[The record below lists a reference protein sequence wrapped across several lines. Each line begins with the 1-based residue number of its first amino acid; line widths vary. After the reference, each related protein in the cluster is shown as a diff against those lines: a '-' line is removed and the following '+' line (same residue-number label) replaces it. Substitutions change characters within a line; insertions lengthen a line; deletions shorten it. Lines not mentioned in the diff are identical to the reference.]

1 MSARRVAYL
10 VNYYPKVSHSFIRRE
25 ILELERQGV
34 VVERLALRG
43 WDGEVVD
50 PLDRAEQA
58 RTRYT
63 LQAGCAALIGASL
76 AVLVRRP
83 ARFLTALRAALALA
97 RGGLRP
103 WPYHLAYL
111 AQACVIA
118 RWLEANPVA
127 HLHAHFGTNSAEIA
141 LLVKLLGGPAYSFT
155 VHGMDEFD
163 HARALH
169 LATKVC
175 QSAFAVGV
183 SAYSRSQLLRIVPP
197 AHWGKVKVIGCGL
210 EEDYFVAEPPPLPP
224 VPVFLCV
231 ARLSAEKAHL
241 ILLDAF
247 AAVRRDHPQA
257 RLVLAGDGEM
267 RGAIEARIA
276 ALGLDGAVEIT
287 GWVDAAAVRARIAAA
302 HALVCPSFIEGLP
315 VVIMEAAAMGRAVIA
330 TYVAG
335 IPELVEPGTT
345 GWLVPAGDSARL
357 ARAMGESAA
366 AAPDRLNAMG
376 RAGQA
381 RCRQDHAIA
390 TEAAKL
396 RALYFG
402 EAA

>member
-1 MSARRVAYL
+1 MSSRRVAYL

-34 VVERLALRG
+34 AVERIAVRG
-43 WDGEVVD
+43 WDADLVD

-63 LQAGCAALIGASL
+63 LQAGCLGLLGASL
-76 AVLVRRP
+76 AMLLRRP
-83 ARFLTALRAALALA
+83 GRFLAALRTALALA

-103 WPYHLAYL
+103 WPYHLTYL
-111 AQACVIA
+111 AQACLVA
-118 RWLEANPVA
+118 RWLEAAPVG
-127 HLHAHFGTNSAEIA
+127 HLHAHFGTNSTELA
-141 LLVKLLGGPAYSFT
+141 LLVKALGGPDYSFT

-169 LATKVC
+169 LATKVE
-175 QSAFAVGV
+175 QSAFAVAV

-197 AHWGKVKVIGCGL
+197 AQWDKVKVIGCGL
-210 EEDYFVAEPPPLPP
+210 EDDYFVAEPPPLPP
-224 VPVFLCV
+224 APVFLCV
-231 ARLSAEKAHL
+231 GRLSAEKAHL

-247 AAVRRDHPQA
+247 AAVLRDHPAA
-257 RLVLAGDGEM
+257 RLVLAGDGDM

-276 ALGLDGAVEIT
+276 ALGLGAAVEIT
-287 GWVDAAAVRARIAAA
+287 GWVDAAEVRARIAAA

-315 VVIMEAAAMGRAVIA
+315 VVIMEAAAMGRPVIA

-335 IPELVEPGTT
+335 IPELVVPGTT
-345 GWLVPAGDSARL
+345 GWLVPAGDSAGL

-366 AAPDRLNAMG
+366 AAPEQLHAMG

-381 RCRQDHAIA
+381 RCRRDHAIA

-396 RALYFG
+396 RALYFR